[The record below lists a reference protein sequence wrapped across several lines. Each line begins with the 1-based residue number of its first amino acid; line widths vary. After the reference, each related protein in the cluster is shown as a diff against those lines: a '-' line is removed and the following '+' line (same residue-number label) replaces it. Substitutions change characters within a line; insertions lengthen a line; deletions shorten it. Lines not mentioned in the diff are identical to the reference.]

1 MLSKSSYEC
10 EPFLQPARCVRG
22 ARCQEASPSNWKASC
37 ELARPQWQVA
47 PNWSRPR
54 SISDELELQWWCD
67 LFLLCTHGLDHDK
80 STFVFSFLLT
90 LSNPWGKQNTKNP
103 SLKIGRRA
111 ANKPISIGSQLQ
123 TEACHKVSPASSS
136 CEDDV
141 ICFSICVWSICDLFI
156 APLNLEWFDMLLL
169 SVDVYLISFA
179 FTTHFSEGSNN
190 GYLKLF
196 VKSTNYICKHR
207 NHCMHASIYK

>member
-10 EPFLQPARCVRG
+10 EPFFQPARCVRG

-37 ELARPQWQVA
+37 ELARPQRQVA

-90 LSNPWGKQNTKNP
+90 LSNPWGKQDTKNP

-136 CEDDV
+136 CKDDV
-141 ICFSICVWSICDLFI
+141 ICLFDVHMVDLWS
-156 APLNLEWFDMLLL
+156 
-169 SVDVYLISFA
+169 VYR
-179 FTTHFSEGSNN
+179 T
-190 GYLKLF
+190 
-196 VKSTNYICKHR
+196 VKSCVIRYVSTERWCLSYIFCTHY
-207 NHCMHASIYK
+207 SILRRIQQPLLEAFPQKY